1 MLKKRFGQHLL
12 ISSGI
17 LQKLVELAEIKP
29 EETVVEIGPG
39 TGNLTRKLLNTPL
52 KKLYLIEI
60 DPEMIEHLKKTIKD
74 ERVFF
79 INDDATNFDFTSLGE
94 KELKLIGNLPYNV
107 ASLIIE
113 NTIMHKNIIPC
124 AFYMVQKEVA
134 ERLISEKSWLSVF
147 VNTFYEVEY
156 LMSIP
161 PRFFIPPPKVVSAF
175 IRLKRKE
182 FKDINI
188 SDLKDYKN
196 FLIKLFSHK
205 RKMIKHKMDRELLTK
220 AGILEEKRVE
230 ELELRDFLSLYSV
243 FSEIT
248 SESKV

>member
-1 MLKKRFGQHLL
+1 MLKKKFGQHLL
-12 ISSGI
+12 VGSGI
-17 LQKLVELAEIKP
+17 LEKLVELAEIKP
-29 EETVVEIGPG
+29 EEIVVEIGPG

-60 DPEMIEHLKKTIKD
+60 DPEMIEYLKQHIKD
-74 ERVFF
+74 ERVIF
-79 INDDATNFDFTSLGE
+79 INADATKFDFTSLKE

-113 NTIMHKNIIPC
+113 NTIMHKDIIPY

-134 ERLISEKSWLSVF
+134 ERLINEKSWLSIF
-147 VNTFYEVEY
+147 VKTFYEVEY

-175 IRLKRKE
+175 VKQLRRKDY
-182 FKDINI
+182 KAIDI

-196 FLIKLFSHK
+196 FLTKIFSHK
-205 RKMIKHKMDRELLTK
+205 RKILKHKINKIYLET
-220 AGILEEKRVE
+220 AGISENMRVE
-230 ELELRDFLSLYSV
+230 QLKLEDFISIYLSFQKL
-243 FSEIT
+243 
-248 SESKV
+248 K